1 MVFYSLGLI
10 YHDSTVFKNYTTVM
24 TYINIIVA
32 CTSQI
37 IFAFI
42 LAIISEP
49 IEVMQ
54 LPAKSSESSQF
65 IWEVRRDSYQIYR

>member
-10 YHDSTVFKNYTTVM
+10 YHDSKVFKNYTTVM

-54 LPAKSSESSQF
+54 LPAKSGESSQF